1 MREIRGVRQRDGEPT
16 RRWFTDEY
24 WDLFVWQIRGALVE
38 FQLCYGK
45 PNSERSL
52 TWRKDSGVAI
62 HSVDDGEGHP
72 SSHRT
77 PILVPDGD
85 LDVGAI
91 IRRFVKD
98 STRIDPTVR
107 EAVLRELTGY
117 GKSRR

>member
-24 WDLFVWQIRGALVE
+24 WDLFVWHDRGDVVG

-45 PNSERSL
+45 PNSEHSL
-52 TWRKDSGVAI
+52 TWRRESGFAS
-62 HSVDDGEGHP
+62 HAVDDGEGHP

-85 LDVGAI
+85 IDAVAL
-91 IRRFVKD
+91 IRRFVAD
-98 STRIDPTVR
+98 STEVDPKVRRAVVR
-107 EAVLRELTGY
+107 ELQRY
-117 GKSRR
+117 RKSRQ